1 MILPNHIT
9 ITGTQD
15 NLLKY
20 VNMVIPNN
28 LITSNYTA
36 GKEFMY
42 SITQKEY
49 QGYYYEING
58 KYFTGKEFNVD
69 AAEIIKIESSN
80 INPLLLRAATYVY
93 GTLSKLPPPNNKKPS
108 SFFFNYTTTIR
119 YFLAKINTNP
129 LLIKEVNK
137 QTFDDYKSNPLYISV
152 SLSFEGGFNDVEL
165 NEAEKKIPG
174 LKTFVQTSYTNPP
187 LEESGLIG

>member
-42 SITQKEY
+42 SVTQKEY
-49 QGYYYEING
+49 QG
-58 KYFTGKEFNVD
+58 
-69 AAEIIKIESSN
+69 
-80 INPLLLRAATYVY
+80 
-93 GTLSKLPPPNNKKPS
+93 
-108 SFFFNYTTTIR
+108 
-119 YFLAKINTNP
+119 
-129 LLIKEVNK
+129 
-137 QTFDDYKSNPLYISV
+137 
-152 SLSFEGGFNDVEL
+152 
-165 NEAEKKIPG
+165 
-174 LKTFVQTSYTNPP
+174 
-187 LEESGLIG
+187 